1 MDHTLLERRL
11 RWLESPGAPA
21 IAGGLEGIEKE
32 SLRVSPDGAISKAP
46 HPRALGSALTHPAI
60 TTDYSEALL
69 EFITPPQVGAS
80 ATLAT
85 LCDIHTAV
93 YRELGEE
100 MLWATSMPCAVEGD
114 AGIPIAEYGTS
125 NIGMMKHIYRRG
137 LGYRYGRVMQ
147 TISGVHFNYSVPLEF
162 WPAFQ
167 EHEGTPGDRQA
178 FVAGAYFG
186 LIRNFQR
193 YGWLI
198 PYLFGA
204 SPAICK
210 SFLHGVRH
218 DFDEF
223 DDYTWFAPYATSLR
237 MSDIGYKNKNQAHL
251 NICYNSV
258 EDYVAGLTRAIS
270 TPEPEYELIGLTGP
284 DGYRQLNANVLQIEN
299 EYYSFIRPK
308 NIAESGEKPTLALK
322 RRGVRY
328 IEVRALDVNVFE
340 PLGVSATQLHFIE
353 IFLLFCLLSDS
364 PMHNPDER
372 EAINRNQARV
382 ARCGRDP
389 ALQLEHDGGRRLL
402 TDWGGELLDRMRA
415 IADLLDAQAG
425 GNEYQRV
432 LAEQRA
438 AMDDPERTPSARIL
452 AEMRAHEEGF
462 FSFALRMS
470 RQHREFFL
478 QRKLTAEQLARFRR
492 DAEASLAKQAEIE
505 AADTLPFDEFLKRYF
520 AQQ

>member
-1 MDHTLLERRL
+1 MDHSLLERRL
-11 RWLESPGAPA
+11 RWLESPGAPV

-32 SLRVSPDGAISKAP
+32 SLRVSPDGRIAKTP

-69 EFITPPQVGAS
+69 ELITPPQVGTA

-93 YRELGEE
+93 YHELGDD

-125 NIGMMKHIYRRG
+125 NIGMMKHVYRRG
-137 LGYRYGRVMQ
+137 LGHRYGRVMQ

-162 WPAFQ
+162 WPALQ
-167 EHEGTPGDRQA
+167 EHEGVGGDRQA
-178 FVAGAYFG
+178 FIDRAYFG

-251 NICYNSV
+251 NICYNSL
-258 EDYVAGLTRAIS
+258 EDYVAGLARAIS
-270 TPEPEYELIGLTGP
+270 TPEPEYELIGLNGP
-284 DGYRQLNANVLQIEN
+284 DGPRQLNANILQIEN

-340 PLGVSATQLHFIE
+340 PLGVSATQLNFVE
-353 IFLLFCLLSDS
+353 IFLLFCLLADS
-364 PMHNPDER
+364 PLNEPDER

-389 ALQLEHDGGRRLL
+389 ALRLEHDGGRRLL
-402 TDWGGELLDRMRA
+402 CDWGRELMDRMA
-415 IADLLDAQAG
+415 PIAGILDAQG
-425 GNEYQRV
+425 GGDAYRRV

-438 AMDDPERTPSARIL
+438 AIDDPERTPSARIL
-452 AEMRAHEEGF
+452 ADMRASEEGF

-470 RQHREFFL
+470 RQHRDFFL
-478 QRKLTAEQLARFRR
+478 RRELTAEQWARFRR
-492 DAEASLAKQAEIE
+492 DAEESLAKQAEIE
-505 AADTLPFDEFLKRYF
+505 ATDTLPFDEFLQQYF
-520 AQQ
+520 AQR